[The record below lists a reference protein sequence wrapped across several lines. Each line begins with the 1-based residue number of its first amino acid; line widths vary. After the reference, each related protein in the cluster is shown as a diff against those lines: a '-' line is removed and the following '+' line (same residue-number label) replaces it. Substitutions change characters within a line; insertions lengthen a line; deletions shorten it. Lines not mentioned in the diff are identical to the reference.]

1 MRRVGLLFA
10 VLGLGLFLAGTATA
24 GHIEVV
30 YDLTGSTMTTTALG
44 GSVTNIDPISG
55 TIEMWYNTGSVVSTG
70 APLLGAKLMGG
81 NTHVTISQTGIGT
94 MVVTG
99 SSNTVMLPGPGGLPF
114 VTIGVPGLL
123 VPTGAVPDS
132 AVTGFIHCNGSPTLC
147 GLAGFPFPSIP
158 LPQTPT
164 GPGPFPAAVAPLMFY
179 GGVWGSGGFASG
191 ALTIT
196 RTSPSPLTL
205 VYHYVGT
212 EISRIAVPEP
222 GSFMLFAL
230 AFGGLA
236 GAGVFARRRG

>member
-1 MRRVGLLFA
+1 
-10 VLGLGLFLAGTATA
+10 
-24 GHIEVV
+24 
-30 YDLTGSTMTTTALG
+30 
-44 GSVTNIDPISG
+44 
-55 TIEMWYNTGSVVSTG
+55 MWYNTGSVVSTG

-99 SSNTVMLPGPGGLPF
+99 SSNTVMLPGPGGLAF
-114 VTIGVPGLL
+114 VPMTAVPGLL

-132 AVTGFIHCNGSPTLC
+132 AVTGFIHCNGSATLC
-147 GLAGFPFPSIP
+147 GLAGFPYPSVP

-191 ALTIT
+191 TLSFT
-196 RTSPSPLTL
+196 RTQPSTITL
-205 VYHYVGT
+205 VYHYVGS
-212 EISRIAVPEP
+212 EVSRIAVPEP
-222 GSFMLFAL
+222 SSFMLFAL

-236 GAGVFARRRG
+236 GAGSFARRRRG